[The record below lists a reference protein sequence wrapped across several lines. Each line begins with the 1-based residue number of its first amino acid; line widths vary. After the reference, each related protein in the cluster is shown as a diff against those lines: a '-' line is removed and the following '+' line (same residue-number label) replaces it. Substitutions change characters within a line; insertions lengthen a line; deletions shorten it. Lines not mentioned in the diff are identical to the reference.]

1 MITDAQE
8 FLVGLFLECGIP
20 PSVEVLLASVV
31 QPVGGAV
38 PPPVPGSWSQQINL
52 ESFVA
57 FIAAGAGLRVHL
69 DRLQ

>member
-1 MITDAQE
+1 MIADAQE
-8 FLVGLFLECGIP
+8 VLVGLFLECCP
-20 PSVEVLLASVV
+20 PSVEVLLAGVV

-38 PPPVPGSWSQQINL
+38 PPPVPGSWSHQINL

-57 FIAAGAGLRVHL
+57 FIATGAGLRVHL